1 MKGWGRLGL
10 KTIRYAVVLRPG
22 IEIRYPLLFR
32 QCSVQNSLR
41 ILKEFSCLQQ
51 NSNICGV
58 FLIRILQMRAEF
70 QMYQNIYSSDDLY
83 IYATLSL
90 VWSRSCQDL
99 LTIMFRK
106 GGTRGWDGNSLNFVV
121 LSTCYSMTSLLA
133 HTVAQPTKWRFLP
146 KNSNQLFIS
155 IFELAFTWLWV
166 DKNRTQFQITNYF
179 KKWSLSQ
186 NGCIISCSSNLIT

>member
-1 MKGWGRLGL
+1 MRDRCIASCWGLITHFR
-10 KTIRYAVVLRPG
+10 RPLQFG
-22 IEIRYPLLFR
+22 ASEWFGSNRAGNTTASWNAYSKENLFSSYWPR
-32 QCSVQNSLR
+32 QDVAIQLSSA
-41 ILKEFSCLQQ
+41 KFKH
-51 NSNICGV
+51 

-70 QMYQNIYSSDDLY
+70 QMYQNSYSSDDLY

-146 KNSNQLFIS
+146 KNSNQLVIS
-155 IFELAFTWLWV
+155 IFELAFTWSWI
-166 DKNRTQFQITNYF
+166 DKNRTQF
-179 KKWSLSQ
+179 
-186 NGCIISCSSNLIT
+186 